1 MIFLSHLIDNDT
13 PTYGDSSGIKISHA
27 TCMDHGDTANSLS
40 IKMNNHIGTHIDL
53 PKHFDNNGKVLE
65 QYPACEWVF
74 NKVQLVNIPLKEDE
88 MLSISHLKKKLRE
101 DIEVLIIKTGFE
113 KFRHQKSYWKNNPGV
128 LPEVGTWLRRNFSS
142 IKIIGFDFIS
152 LTCFQKREIGRI
164 SHRAFLGSDK
174 NNEPIRIIED
184 MKLSEI
190 DTDPKKLVVLP
201 LMIKGADGVPV
212 NIIAF

>member
-1 MIFLSHLIDNDT
+1 MKNYEEKEKKLNNILQKLNTMSNRV
-13 PTYGDSSGIKISHA
+13 
-27 TCMDHGDTANSLS
+27 

-53 PKHFDNNGKVLE
+53 PKHFDVNGKVLE

-74 NKVQLVNIPLKEDE
+74 NKVQLVNIPLEEEE
-88 MLSISHLKKKLRE
+88 MLSVSHFKKKLRE
-101 DIEVLIIKTGFE
+101 DTEVLIIKTGFE
-113 KFRHQKSYWKNNPGV
+113 KFRHQESYWKNNPGV
-128 LPEVGTWLRRNFSS
+128 LPEVGTWLRKNFGS

-152 LTCFQKREIGRI
+152 LTCFQRREIGRI
-164 SHRAFLGSDK
+164 SHRAFLESNK

-190 DTDPKKLVVLP
+190 DTDPKKLIVLP

-212 NIIAF
+212 SIIAF

>member
-27 TCMDHGDTANSLS
+27 TCMDNGDTANSLS

-74 NKVQLVNIPLKEDE
+74 NKVQLVNIPLKEEE
-88 MLSISHLKKKLRE
+88 MLSVSHLKKKLRE

>member
-40 IKMNNHIGTHIDL
+40 IKINNHVGTHIDL
-53 PKHFDNNGKVLE
+53 PKHFDNNEKVLE

-74 NKVQLVNIPLKEDE
+74 NNVQLVNISLKEEE
-88 MLSISHLKKKLRE
+88 MLSVSHLKKKLRE

-113 KFRHQKSYWKNNPGV
+113 KFRHQESYWKNNPGV
-128 LPEVGTWLRRNFSS
+128 LPEVGTWLRNNFQS

-152 LTCFQKREIGRI
+152 LTCFQKREIGRT
-164 SHRAFLGSDK
+164 SHRAFLESNK

>member
-13 PTYGDSSGIKISHA
+13 PTYGNSSGIKISRA
-27 TCMDHGDTANSLS
+27 TCMDDGDTANSLS

-74 NKVQLVNIPLKEDE
+74 NNVQLINIPLKKEE
-88 MLSISHLKKKLRE
+88 MLSVSHLEKKLKE
-101 DIEVLIIKTGFE
+101 NIEVLIIKTGFE
-113 KFRHQKSYWKNNPGV
+113 KFRHQESYWKNNPGV
-128 LPEVGTWLRRNFSS
+128 LPEVGTWLRNNFKS

-152 LTCFQKREIGRI
+152 LTCFQKREIGRTA
-164 SHRAFLGSDK
+164 HRAFLESNK

-190 DTDPKKLVVLP
+190 DTNPKKLIVLP
-201 LMIKGADGVPV
+201 LMIKSADGVPV